1 MNDIFSREDAKTQ
14 RIFCPRKARKA
25 TKVVTLLTGLTLLTG
40 CQSIPPAMYLGAV
53 GTGGVDPAFGWQWLV
68 MLVILLQV
76 ASMVMGLVRGGTKQ
90 RREVEIIE
98 GGMSK
103 IECEKH
109 RAAEAER
116 MDKLERIQKEDR
128 AALDAKIQSSVQ
140 SVSDRLRQD
149 VGGLHEKI
157 NSVSR
162 DMTEQTNQV
171 SREVSELN
179 ASMKIVLQQLAIL
192 NARLDRNA
200 SAGVM

>member
-1 MNDIFSREDAKTQ
+1 
-14 RIFCPRKARKA
+14 
-25 TKVVTLLTGLTLLTG
+25 
-40 CQSIPPAMYLGAV
+40 MYLGAV

-128 AALDAKIQSSVQ
+128 RSLDDRLQCAVE
-140 SVSDRLRQD
+140 SVSERLRVD
-149 VGGLHEKI
+149 VGALHERI
-157 NSVSR
+157 NAVSR

-192 NARLDRNA
+192 NARMDQRAAAVL
-200 SAGVM
+200 